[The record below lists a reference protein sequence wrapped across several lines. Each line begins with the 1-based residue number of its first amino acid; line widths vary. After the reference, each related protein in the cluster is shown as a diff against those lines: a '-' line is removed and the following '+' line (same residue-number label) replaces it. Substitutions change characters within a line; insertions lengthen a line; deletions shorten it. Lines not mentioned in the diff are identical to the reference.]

1 MFEGLSPILILN
13 ILFNKGSNNTD
24 LRQQRGH
31 LRGVPVPGAHTA
43 GGQLHP
49 GRGGEGEGH
58 GVGEL
63 VPAPDVSAIKRS
75 IGSITG
81 CTITEKAPTR
91 AFSSLKAPTSAF
103 TFKTLLR
110 HYA

>member
-1 MFEGLSPILILN
+1 MYAGLLLKFYDKFSLFVFEGFSPILILD
-13 ILFNKGSNNTD
+13 IMFNKGSNNTD

-49 GRGGEGEGH
+49 WRGGEGEGR

-63 VPAPDVSAIKRS
+63 VPAPDISASKSCIRIAS
-75 IGSITG
+75 
-81 CTITEKAPTR
+81 E
-91 AFSSLKAPTSAF
+91 SS
-103 TFKTLLR
+103 
-110 HYA
+110 